1 MGTSLVTA
9 RPTTRVRPSARSI
22 AWSPEV
28 LSSLNTVEKYTPGSW
43 ERNRR
48 SGERQREGPQHRG
61 GLRLGLRVLASRDR
75 VGDDPR
81 SRVQHH
87 AVALHHG
94 AADRDRG
101 IEAGRAPPDVA
112 DGAGVG
118 PAPLRLEGVDDLH
131 GPHLGRAGYGAGG
144 GAGPEPGQA
153 GVARPAHAAP
163 PPPPG
168 LPLRAAPRR

>member
-94 AADRDRG
+94 A
-101 IEAGRAPPDVA
+101 
-112 DGAGVG
+112 GVG
-118 PAPLRLEGVDDLH
+118 TAPLRLEGVDDLH

-144 GAGPEPGQA
+144 EAGLERVERV
-153 GVARPAHAAP
+153 VAVAQ
-163 PPPPG
+163 
-168 LPLRAAPRR
+168 RAAHLAHQVLHVRVALDRE

>member
-9 RPTTRVRPSARSI
+9 RATTRVRPSARPI

-28 LSSLNTVEKYTPGSW
+28 LSSLNTVEKYTPGGW

-61 GLRLGLRVLASRDR
+61 GLCFGLRVLARRDR
-75 VGDDPR
+75 VGDD
-81 SRVQHH
+81 SRAGVQHH

-101 IEAGRAPPDVA
+101 VEAGRAPPDVA
-112 DGAGVG
+112 DGAGVRT
-118 PAPLRLEGVDDLH
+118 APLRLEGVDDLH
-131 GPHLGRAGYGAGG
+131 GPHLGRAGDGTRGEAGLERVERVI
-144 GAGPEPGQA
+144 A
-153 GVARPAHAAP
+153 VA
-163 PPPPG
+163 
-168 LPLRAAPRR
+168 